1 MTPDSPVIP
10 DSDYSGNELGPWST
24 NHIPDSDYSGKELG
38 PWSTNH
44 GNLLLGFVAIIFIV
58 GCSVL
63 FYKQN
68 LSFSKPRFPDAEN
81 IDAVFDDAGAT
92 SGNAIIRIL
101 GAANDKG
108 TMKIAIYGAESSFER
123 PADAVF
129 ASVEPIAAGQVYVP
143 VPLTTLP
150 EKISIAVFH
159 DENNDS
165 VLNKNAIGFPS
176 ERYGFSRNA
185 RGLTGPP
192 TWAQTV
198 IPRPRDDATIEIF
211 VR

>member
-1 MTPDSPVIP
+1 MTQDSPVIP
-10 DSDYSGNELGPWST
+10 DLGYSREELGRW
-24 NHIPDSDYSGKELG
+24 KA
-38 PWSTNH
+38 NH
-44 GNLLLGFVAIIFIV
+44 GNFLLGFVVVIFLV
-58 GCSVL
+58 GGSVL

-68 LSFSKPRFPDAEN
+68 LSFAAPRFPDADN
-81 IDAVFDDAGAT
+81 IDAVLDDAAGI
-92 SGNAIIRIL
+92 SGTAFVRIL

-108 TMKIAIYGAESSFER
+108 TMKIVIYGAESTFER

-129 ASVEPIAAGQVYVP
+129 TSVEPISAGQVYVP
-143 VPLTTLP
+143 VPLTVLP
-150 EKISIAVFH
+150 EKIAIAVFH
-159 DENNDS
+159 DENDDS

-198 IPRPRDDATIEIF
+198 IARPRADTTIEIF

>member
-1 MTPDSPVIP
+1 MTQDSPVIP
-10 DSDYSGNELGPWST
+10 DLECSREELGRW
-24 NHIPDSDYSGKELG
+24 KA
-38 PWSTNH
+38 NH
-44 GNLLLGFVAIIFIV
+44 GNLLLGMVAVIFLV
-58 GCSVL
+58 GASVL

-68 LSFSKPRFPDAEN
+68 LSFAAPRFPDADN
-81 IDAVFDDAGAT
+81 IDAVLDDAVGT
-92 SGNAIIRIL
+92 SGTAFIRIL

-108 TMKIAIYGAESSFER
+108 TMKIAIYGAESTFER

-129 ASVEPIAAGQVYVP
+129 ASVEPISAGQVYVP
-143 VPLTTLP
+143 VPLTVLP
-150 EKISIAVFH
+150 EKIAIAVFH
-159 DENNDS
+159 DENDDT

-198 IPRPRDDATIEIF
+198 IARPNADTTIEIF

>member
-1 MTPDSPVIP
+1 MTQDSPVVP
-10 DSDYSGNELGPWST
+10 ESE
-24 NHIPDSDYSGKELG
+24 YSGKEPGL
-38 PWSTNH
+38 WHANH
-44 GNLLLGFVAIIFIV
+44 GNLLLGFVAIILIV
-58 GCSVL
+58 GASVI

-68 LSFSKPRFPDAEN
+68 LAFAKPRFPDAEN
-81 IDAVFDDAGAT
+81 IDAVFDD
-92 SGNAIIRIL
+92 SGVASGTAIIRVL
-101 GAANDKG
+101 GAANDNG
-108 TMKIAIYGAESSFER
+108 TMKVAIYGAESTFER

-129 ASVEPIAAGQVYVP
+129 ASVEPIASGQVYVP
-143 VPLTTLP
+143 VPLNALP
-150 EKISIAVFH
+150 EKIAIAVFH
-159 DENNDS
+159 DENDDG

>member
-1 MTPDSPVIP
+1 MTQDSPVIP
-10 DSDYSGNELGPWST
+10 DLECSREELGRW
-24 NHIPDSDYSGKELG
+24 KA
-38 PWSTNH
+38 NH
-44 GNLLLGFVAIIFIV
+44 GNLLLGMVAVIFLV
-58 GCSVL
+58 GASVL

-68 LSFSKPRFPDAEN
+68 LSFAAPRFPDADN
-81 IDAVFDDAGAT
+81 IDAVLDDAVGT
-92 SGNAIIRIL
+92 SGTAFIRIL

-108 TMKIAIYGAESSFER
+108 TMKIAIYGAESTFER

-129 ASVEPIAAGQVYVP
+129 ASVEPISAGQVYVP
-143 VPLTTLP
+143 VPLTVLP
-150 EKISIAVFH
+150 EKIAIAVFH
-159 DENNDS
+159 DENDDS

-198 IPRPRDDATIEIF
+198 IARPNADTTIEIF

>member
-1 MTPDSPVIP
+1 MTQDSPVIP
-10 DSDYSGNELGPWST
+10 DSEYSGEEPGPW
-24 NHIPDSDYSGKELG
+24 NA
-38 PWSTNH
+38 NH
-44 GNLLLGFVAIIFIV
+44 GNLLLGFVAIILLV
-58 GCSVL
+58 GGSVL

-68 LSFSKPRFPDAEN
+68 LSFAAPRFPDSEN
-81 IDAVFDDAGAT
+81 INAVFEDAGAVT
-92 SGNAIIRIL
+92 GTAIIRIL

-108 TMKIAIYGAESSFER
+108 TMKIAIYGAESTFER

-129 ASVEPIAAGQVYVP
+129 TSVEPIAAGQVYVP
-143 VPLTTLP
+143 VPLTALP
-150 EKISIAVFH
+150 EKIAIAVFH
-159 DENNDS
+159 DENDDS
-165 VLNKNAIGFPS
+165 MLNKNAIGFPS

-198 IPRPRDDATIEIF
+198 IPRPRNDATIEIF

>member
-1 MTPDSPVIP
+1 MTQDSPVIP
-10 DSDYSGNELGPWST
+10 DLEYSSEELGRWRA
-24 NHIPDSDYSGKELG
+24 
-38 PWSTNH
+38 NH
-44 GNLLLGFVAIIFIV
+44 GNLLLGFVAVIFLV
-58 GCSVL
+58 GASVL

-68 LSFSKPRFPDAEN
+68 LSFAPPRFPDAEN
-81 IDAVFDDAGAT
+81 IDAVLDDAVGV
-92 SGNAIIRIL
+92 SGTAFIRIL

-108 TMKIAIYGAESSFER
+108 TMKIAIYGAESTFER

-129 ASVEPIAAGQVYVP
+129 ASVEPITAGQVYVP
-143 VPLTTLP
+143 VPLTVLP
-150 EKISIAVFH
+150 EKIAIAVFH
-159 DENNDS
+159 DENDDS
-165 VLNKNAIGFPS
+165 ALNKNAIGFPS

-198 IPRPRDDATIEIF
+198 IPRPSDDTTIEIF